1 MGYQL
6 LTPVSSH
13 LTTKPPSRFYQ
24 EMLRLLL
31 LVLPLLCTEAVNVQ
45 DSFAES
51 GLVKDLKILAPEK
64 QLEVSYPGLFPLA
77 PGDSLAES
85 EAKKIPSIRL
95 EEASK
100 EQLFTVAM
108 VDPDAPSRKN
118 PRAAQ
123 WLHWILTNVQGL
135 LLSLGTGGSPEIRDY
150 STNDGMK
157 MLLGSGPSTV
167 GDEVMSYAGPAPPK
181 GSGPHRYVLL
191 AWKQQ
196 QNVSMKSPHNRA
208 RGDILKIAKDLNLG
222 QPVAGNF
229 FFAEDKR

>member
-1 MGYQL
+1 ML
-6 LTPVSSH
+6 L
-13 LTTKPPSRFYQ
+13 FI
-24 EMLRLLL
+24 LLFC
-31 LVLPLLCTEAVNVQ
+31 PLLGYTKGSRQIEPKVVSVSVQ
-45 DSFAES
+45 DAFVKA
-51 GLVKDLKILAPEK
+51 GIVKDLNISAPEK
-64 QLEVSYPGLFPLA
+64 QLQVLYPGLNSLA
-77 PGDSLAES
+77 PGDTLEVTKAVETPPSL
-85 EAKKIPSIRL
+85 RL
-95 EEASK
+95 IGAVEGK
-100 EQLFTVAM
+100 LYTVAM